1 MAKKEPTGNK
11 KYQITVTA
19 NPDFCGLDACGVQF
33 SHGKAETDDPRAA
46 AWFQEHDGY
55 AVSAVEEQA
64 APEA

>member
-1 MAKKEPTGNK
+1 MAKKSQTG

-33 SHGKAETDDPRAA
+33 SHGMAETANPRAA

-55 AVSAVEEQA
+55 AVNAVDEQA

>member
-1 MAKKEPTGNK
+1 MAKKSQTG

-33 SHGKAETDDPRAA
+33 SPGMAETANPRAA

-55 AVSAVEEQA
+55 AVNAVDEQA

>member
-1 MAKKEPTGNK
+1 MAKKEPIGNK

-33 SHGKAETDDPRAA
+33 SHGMAETANPRAA

-55 AVSAVEEQA
+55 AVNAVDEQA